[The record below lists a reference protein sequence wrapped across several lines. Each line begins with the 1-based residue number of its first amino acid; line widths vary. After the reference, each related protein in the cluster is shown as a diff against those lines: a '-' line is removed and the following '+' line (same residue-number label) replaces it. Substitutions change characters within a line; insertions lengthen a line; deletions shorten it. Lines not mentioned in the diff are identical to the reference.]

1 MPRSKKDGSN
11 SPSNPDETQAIEK
24 VEVVET
30 TSAIP
35 EPATVDTPTEEGAV
49 DTVEKVSEGLS
60 SPMADLEKSLWD
72 FPVEHIKVGEY
83 SRDVTDQEVQT
94 IVENVRTGYG
104 VSYRTSLNGICEMIR
119 REMSAKGAP
128 PSIRRGM
135 SAKGAPPSS
144 CVEIY
149 CPDEGTAAIFTKRD
163 VDRLVE
169 LVCKGRRSLRDLVK
183 KLAPFIV
190 RTGLRRQMVNPS
202 LDMSGDLAKKINN
215 RLVVR
220 QEEPLTSSERVGC
233 ASYAQDIV
241 GLDKLCSSNRLAR
254 LLAEDLE
261 LRKKGSQN
269 PKNKGKGSNEGNKG
283 KGKKSSNNKSG
294 GKKG

>member
-1 MPRSKKDGSN
+1 MD
-11 SPSNPDETQAIEK
+11 
-24 VEVVET
+24 
-30 TSAIP
+30 
-35 EPATVDTPTEEGAV
+35 
-49 DTVEKVSEGLS
+49 
-60 SPMADLEKSLWD
+60 DLEKSLWD

-104 VSYRTSLNGICEMIR
+104 VSYRTSLNGICEI
-119 REMSAKGAP
+119 
-128 PSIRRGM
+128 IRRGM

-163 VDRLVE
+163 VDRSVE
-169 LVCKGRRSLRDLVK
+169 LVCKGRRSLRDLAK

-220 QEEPLTSSERVGC
+220 QEESLTSSERVGC

-294 GKKG
+294 GKKGK